1 MLPKISITQLFTV
14 SSRKQLGT
22 MYDHDSEKNC
32 ENVKGRGHGHFQHV
46 FFNIIRWC

>member
-32 ENVKGRGHGHFQHV
+32 ENVKGRRTWTFSTCV
-46 FFNIIRWC
+46 F